1 MRSLVF
7 TLLLL
12 SCARAWAVPPFAR
25 RYGLSCSTCHEGGP
39 TKLSSFGEAF
49 RDNGYRIPGDDAA
62 FVREQPIPLGSQQ
75 RAALFPRTIWPG
87 WLPATVP
94 LGIEGL
100 IDVNGT
106 IPSAASGQKS
116 TIAFDATA
124 LLLLGGSFGRHISFF
139 GVAGGGTAGFT
150 LQQLFLVGRSLFERW
165 LGETHLNLKLGF
177 MELDLF
183 PVQPSLRRGF
193 VPFLP
198 DALVVGR
205 DNFSLAQPTEAIEI
219 YGLIAGRIK
228 WLVGAAN
235 GSKPIDDV
243 TARRDLFARV
253 STKLGGPRL
262 DYRNA
267 TQGEEATTVGLGGS
281 IYWGQ
286 GSVEPPPPEMRFRN
300 DLVRLG
306 LDARLRSHGF
316 DVLARAV
323 LGSDGNPDG
332 LGIAA
337 RHVSW
342 MASVEYAIFPWLQP
356 YARYEEARFDV
367 VSHPDQR
374 RLVVGDALF
383 VRANLRVTLEGVA
396 GLTAASP
403 SELVAQLFFAM

>member
-1 MRSLVF
+1 LRALAFTIVLV
-7 TLLLL
+7 
-12 SCARAWAVPPFAR
+12 SCASASAVPPFAR

-62 FVREQPIPLGSQQ
+62 YLREPPLPLGNQA
-75 RAALFPRTIWPG
+75 RAKLFPRTIWPG

-100 IDVNGT
+100 VDVNGT
-106 IPSAASGQKS
+106 IPAAASGLKS
-116 TIAFDATA
+116 TLAFDATA
-124 LLLLGGSFGRHISFF
+124 LLLLGGSFGRHLAFF
-139 GVAGGGTAGFT
+139 GVAGGGTGGLT
-150 LQQLFLVGRSLFERW
+150 LQQLFIVGRSLFERW

-205 DNFSLAQPTEAIEI
+205 DNFALATPTEAIEV
-219 YGLIAGRIK
+219 YGLLAGRIK
-228 WLVGAAN
+228 WLFGVAN
-235 GSKPIDDV
+235 GQKPIDDV
-243 TARRDLFARV
+243 TARRDLFARI

-262 DYRNA
+262 DYRDA
-267 TQGEEATTVGLGGS
+267 ALGDEATTFNLGGS

-286 GSVEPPPPEMRFRN
+286 GSVEPPLPEVRFRN
-300 DLVRLG
+300 DVLRLG
-306 LDARLRSHGF
+306 LDARLRTHGL

-332 LGIAA
+332 TNSQV
-337 RHVSW
+337 RHLAW
-342 MASVEYAIFPWLQP
+342 MVSVEYAIFPWLQP

-367 VSHPDQR
+367 ATHPDQR
-374 RLVVGDALF
+374 RLVIGDALF
-383 VRANLRVTLEGVA
+383 VRTNLRITLEGVA

-403 SELVAQLFFAM
+403 SQLVAQVFFAM